1 MASKGKAPPPLR
13 SRPPPDSPPFM
24 SPLIPLES
32 LILTEPPERPSPSF
46 KSRSSMNPTILLPKR
61 VPDLCL
67 QSSGVEVS
75 IFLTFGLVFHKGLV
89 VFSARHLCGH
99 ECNCTVASCS
109 QASLSQ
115 HCKVLSTGLWML
127 IHWEWVYLPQ
137 SLIPVL
143 VYGVHLAQ
151 RRSQSQG
158 KAKEANKVLLLHQ
171 DRVRQAPRSHPDTAW
186 NKDRL
191 TPGLGWVFLGPS
203 LETPFHG
210 LTVEIFISSPHIAEA
225 IAIRSPLSMELT
237 LEFFTLRIFF
247 DSLTLIRAISRNL
260 QSKEVIGI
268 VKDIRSIS
276 SGFAAIYCYHVCRSD
291 NLVTKK

>member
-1 MASKGKAPPPLR
+1 
-13 SRPPPDSPPFM
+13 M
-24 SPLIPLES
+24 SLGHGSCSDLENLVRITTS
-32 LILTEPPERPSPSF
+32 A
-46 KSRSSMNPTILLPKR
+46 LLVKF
-61 VPDLCL
+61 
-67 QSSGVEVS
+67 S
-75 IFLTFGLVFHKGLV
+75 HKGLV

-115 HCKVLSTGLWML
+115 HCIVLSTGLWML
-127 IHWEWVYLPQ
+127 IHWEWFVLWLQFCLLFTYHVVHCLTSDYRVYLPQ

-151 RRSQSQG
+151 SRSQSQG

-186 NKDRL
+186 NKHIL
-191 TPGLGWVFLGPS
+191 TPGLGWVFLGLG

-210 LTVEIFISSPHIAEA
+210 LTVDIFISSPHIAEA

-237 LEFFTLRIFF
+237 LEFFTLKVFF
-247 DSLTLIRAISRNL
+247 DSLTLIRAIFGNL

-276 SGFAAIYCYHVCRSD
+276 FGFAAIYCYHVCRSD
-291 NLVTKK
+291 ILGTCFSKKALQAHFCL